1 MVAGFRILIAEEF
14 RLGPRQRWPLLI
26 GTVLRADQR
35 KKRRKIPSR
44 NDFFFVG
51 WLCFRPGKKEKPP
64 KEEEQVGVVIPA
76 TIPRLNPMGQV
87 NQKKRVIRAS
97 ALVGK
102 RGDRERN
109 MLDASL
115 KREDILKRKEKRN
128 GTEERKKD
136 N

>member
-1 MVAGFRILIAEEF
+1 MATLDRHSSTRRSA
-14 RLGPRQRWPLLI
+14 
-26 GTVLRADQR
+26 